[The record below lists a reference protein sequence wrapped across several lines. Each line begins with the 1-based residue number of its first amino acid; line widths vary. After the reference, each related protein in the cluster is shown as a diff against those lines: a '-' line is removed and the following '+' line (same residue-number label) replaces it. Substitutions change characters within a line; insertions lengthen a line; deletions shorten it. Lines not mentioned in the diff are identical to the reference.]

1 MNYKECIM
9 HMLKKTG
16 NTKKGLARKVGR
28 DPSSITM
35 LFRREGLQVRTL
47 QMLARAMGYE
57 IVLRPQNYVRLMDE
71 EILLD
76 E

>member
-1 MNYKECIM
+1 
-9 HMLKKTG
+9 MLKKTG